1 MTDASIPSGLPTG
14 KAPGAPAR
22 PSLSARDALLKKR
35 HRSEKL
41 FRAQGVAAIVV
52 AMIFLVVLVG
62 RIVAQGYSTF
72 ETHTLTVPVYLNPE
86 RIDTSALEGVNY
98 DYIVAEALMKKLG
111 VQDDDLGTVSS
122 KVQDLVSRDFGN
134 QLLQMVKKDH
144 SLIGKTVDVTGSV
157 KADADLY
164 YKGEIKRATAEGDRK
179 LDNQQLDWLDRLKK
193 DGTVKTGFNT
203 KFFTNSDSTEPEQA
217 GVWGAV
223 IGSTMMLVITAL
235 IAIPVGV
242 MAAVYLEEFAPKNRW
257 TDVIEV
263 NINNLAAVPSIV
275 YGLLGLA
282 LFINWLHVPRGSPLV
297 GGLVL
302 ALMALPT
309 VIIATRSSLKAVP
322 PSIREAALGV
332 GASKAQTV
340 FHHVLPL
347 AMPGVMTG
355 AILSLAHALGETA
368 PLLMIGMVAFVPGA
382 PETFTSS
389 ATVLPVQVFIWEN
402 ASERAFHER
411 TAAAIIVLL
420 VFMIVMNAAA
430 VILRRR
436 FERRW

>member
-1 MTDASIPSGLPTG
+1 MTDAA
-14 KAPGAPAR
+14 APVGSAAR
-22 PSLSARDALLKKR
+22 AQTAMEARLKKR
-35 HRSEKL
+35 HRAEMWFK
-41 FRAQGVAAIVV
+41 AQGLAAITI

-72 ETHTLTVPVYLNPE
+72 ETHTLTVPIYLNAE
-86 RIDTSALEGVNY
+86 RIDVNALEGVNY
-98 DYIVAEALMKKLG
+98 DYIVAEAMMKKLG
-111 VQDDDLGTVSS
+111 VQDDDLGMTSG
-122 KVQDLVSRDFGN
+122 KIMALTSRDFGN
-134 QLLQMVKKDH
+134 QLLQMVRKDH
-144 SLIGKTVDVTGSV
+144 SLIGKTVNVTGSV

-164 YKGEIKRATAEGDRK
+164 YKGEIKRSTAEGDRK
-179 LDNQQLDWLDRLKK
+179 LDNQQLDWLDRLKN

-223 IGSTMMLVITAL
+223 IGSAMMLVITAM

-297 GGLVL
+297 GGLVM

-368 PLLMIGMVAFVPGA
+368 PLLMIGMVSFVPGV
-382 PETFTSS
+382 PEGFTGAS
-389 ATVLPVQVFIWEN
+389 TVLPVQVFIWEN

>member
-1 MTDASIPSGLPTG
+1 MTDATR
-14 KAPGAPAR
+14 GAAGPR
-22 PSLSARDALLKKR
+22 QTLSAAEARLKKR
-35 HRSEKL
+35 HRAERL
-41 FRAQGVAAIVV
+41 FKAQGLAAIIV

-62 RIVAQGYSTF
+62 RIVTQGYSTL
-72 ETHTLTVPVYLNPE
+72 ETHTLSVPVYLNPE
-86 RIDTSALEGVNY
+86 RIDTSDLSGVNY
-98 DYIVAEALMKKLG
+98 DYIVAEAVMAKLG
-111 VQDDDLGTVSS
+111 VQDDDFGTIST
-122 KVQDLVSRDFGN
+122 KVQDLISRDFGFQILN
-134 QLLQMVKKDH
+134 KLKADPA
-144 SLIGKTVDVTGSV
+144 LIGQTITLKGPL

-164 YKGEIKRATAEGDRK
+164 FKGELKRSTDEGDRK
-179 LDNQQLDWLDRLKK
+179 LDNQQLDWLDKLKN
-193 DGTVKTGFNT
+193 DGAITSGFNVG
-203 KFFTNSDSTEPEQA
+203 FFTHSDSTEPEQA
-217 GVWGAV
+217 GVLGAV
-223 IGSTMMLVITAL
+223 VGSAMMLLITAL
-235 IAIPVGV
+235 ISVPVGV

-257 TDVIEV
+257 TDIIEV

-282 LFINWLHVPRGSPLV
+282 LFINWLNVPRGSPLV

-309 VIIATRSSLKAVP
+309 VIIATRSALKAVP

-332 GASKAQTV
+332 GASKTQTV

-368 PLLMIGMVAFVPGA
+368 PLLMIGMVSFVPGV
-382 PETFTSS
+382 PEGFTSA

-411 TAAAIIVLL
+411 TAAAIMVLL
-420 VFMIVMNAAA
+420 VFMIVMNALA

>member
-1 MTDASIPSGLPTG
+1 MTDAAIS
-14 KAPGAPAR
+14 PGAPAR
-22 PSLSARDALLKKR
+22 PTQSAGEALLKKR

-41 FRAQGVAAIVV
+41 FRAQGVAAIIV

-62 RIVAQGYSTF
+62 RIVVQGYSTF

-86 RIDTSALEGVNY
+86 RIDTTALEGVNY
-98 DYIVAEALMKKLG
+98 DYIVAEAMMKKLG
-111 VQDDDLGTVSS
+111 VQDDDLGTTSG
-122 KVQDLVSRDFGN
+122 KIMDLTSRDFGN
-134 QLLQMVKKDH
+134 QLLQMIKKDRT
-144 SLIGKTVDVTGSV
+144 LIGKTIDVTGSV

-164 YKGEIKRATAEGDRK
+164 YKGEIKRSTAEGDRK
-179 LDNQQLDWLDRLKK
+179 LDNQQLDWLDRLKAE
-193 DGTVKTGFNT
+193 GTVKTGFNT

-223 IGSTMMLVITAL
+223 IGSAMMLLITAV

-242 MAAVYLEEFAPKNRW
+242 LAAVYLEEFAPKNRW

>member
-1 MTDASIPSGLPTG
+1 MTDAP
-14 KAPGAPAR
+14 APVGPAVR
-22 PSLSARDALLKKR
+22 TSQTAMEARLKKR
-35 HRSEKL
+35 HRAEMWFK
-41 FRAQGVAAIVV
+41 AQGLMAITI

-62 RIVAQGYSTF
+62 RIVGQGYSTF
-72 ETHTLTVPVYLNPE
+72 QTHTLSVPVYLNPE
-86 RIDTSALEGVNY
+86 RIDPADLEGVNY
-98 DYIVAEALMKKLG
+98 DFIVAEAMMKKLG
-111 VQDDDLGTVSS
+111 VVDDEFGLTSGKVMDLTSRDLGF
-122 KVQDLVSRDFGN
+122 QLLN
-134 QLLQMVKKDH
+134 QLKADK
-144 SLIGKTVDVTGSV
+144 SLIGKTVTVTGPF

-164 YKGEIKRATAEGDRK
+164 YKGQIKRSTPQDDRK
-179 LDNQQLDWLDRLKK
+179 LDDQQLDWLDQLKT
-193 DGTVKTGFNT
+193 DGSVKSGFNVD
-203 KFFTNSDSTEPEQA
+203 FFTKSDSTEPEQA
-217 GVWGAV
+217 GVLGAV
-223 IGSTMMLVITAL
+223 VGSAMMLLITAL
-235 IAIPVGV
+235 IAVPVGV

-309 VIIATRSSLKAVP
+309 VIIATRSALKAVP

-332 GASKAQTV
+332 GASKTQTV

-368 PLLMIGMVAFVPGA
+368 PLLMIGMVSFVPGV
-382 PETFTSS
+382 PEGLTGA

-411 TAAAIIVLL
+411 TAGAIIVLL
-420 VFMIVMNAAA
+420 VFMIIMNAAA

>member
-1 MTDASIPSGLPTG
+1 MTDAALT
-14 KAPGAPAR
+14 PGAPAAR
-22 PSLSARDALLKKR
+22 PSLSAREALLKKR
-35 HRSEKL
+35 HRSETL
-41 FRAQGVAAIVV
+41 FRAQGIAAIVI

-98 DYIVAEALMKKLG
+98 DYIVAEAMMKKLG
-111 VQDDDLGTVSS
+111 VQDDDLGTTSG
-122 KVQDLVSRDFGN
+122 KIMDLTSRDFGN

-144 SLIGKTVDVTGSV
+144 SLIGKTVNVTGSV

-164 YKGEIKRATAEGDRK
+164 YKGEIKRATAEEDRK

-193 DGTVKTGFNT
+193 DGTVKAGFNT
-203 KFFTNSDSTEPEQA
+203 SFFTNSDSTEPEQA

-223 IGSTMMLVITAL
+223 IGSAMMLIITAV

-242 MAAVYLEEFAPKNRW
+242 LAAVYLEEFAPKNRW

-309 VIIATRSSLKAVP
+309 VIIATRSALKAVP

-382 PETFTSS
+382 PESFTSS

>member
-1 MTDASIPSGLPTG
+1 MTDA
-14 KAPGAPAR
+14 A
-22 PSLSARDALLKKR
+22 LSAGPAKRAPLTASEAMLKKR
-35 HRSEKL
+35 HRAEAWFK
-41 FRAQGVAAIVV
+41 AQGVAAIII

-62 RIVAQGYSTF
+62 RVLHQGYSTF
-72 ETHTLTVPVYLNPE
+72 LTHSISVPVYLDPN
-86 RIDTSALEGVNY
+86 RVDATALEGVNY
-98 DYIVAEALMKKLG
+98 DYLVAEGMMKKLG
-111 VQDDDLGTVSS
+111 VVDDDLG
-122 KVQDLVSRDFGN
+122 LVSAKVMDLTSRDLGF
-134 QLLQMVKKDH
+134 QLLNKLKADPT
-144 SLIGKTVDVTGSV
+144 LIGKTVTVSGSV

-164 YKGEIKRATAEGDRK
+164 YKGELKRSTDEGDRK
-179 LDNQQLDWLDRLKK
+179 LDNQQLDWLDQLKK
-193 DGTVKTGFNT
+193 SGAVTSGFNV

-217 GVWGAV
+217 GVLGAV
-223 IGSTMMLVITAL
+223 VGSAMMLLITAL
-235 IAIPVGV
+235 IAVPVGV

-368 PLLMIGMVAFVPGA
+368 PLLMIGMVSFVPGV
-382 PETFTSS
+382 PEGFTGA

>member
-1 MTDASIPSGLPTG
+1 MTDAARSAGAA
-14 KAPGAPAR
+14 KRAPLTAR
-22 PSLSARDALLKKR
+22 EAMLKKR
-35 HRSEKL
+35 HRSEAWFK
-41 FRAQGVAAIVV
+41 AQGVAAIII

-62 RIVAQGYSTF
+62 RVVGQGHSTF
-72 ETHTLTVPVYLNPE
+72 LTHSISVPVYLDPN
-86 RIDTSALEGVNY
+86 RIDATALEGVNY
-98 DYIVAEALMKKLG
+98 DYLVAEGMMKKLG
-111 VQDDDLGTVSS
+111 VQDDDLG
-122 KVQDLVSRDFGN
+122 LVSAKVMDLTSRDLGF
-134 QLLQMVKKDH
+134 QLLNKLKADP
-144 SLIGKTVDVTGSV
+144 SLIGKTVTVSGSV

-164 YKGEIKRATAEGDRK
+164 YKGELKRSTDEGDRK
-179 LDNQQLDWLDRLKK
+179 LDNQQLDWLDQLEKS
-193 DGTVKTGFNT
+193 GAVTSGFNT

-217 GVWGAV
+217 GVLGAV
-223 IGSTMMLVITAL
+223 VGSAMMLLITAL
-235 IAIPVGV
+235 IAVPVGV

-368 PLLMIGMVAFVPGA
+368 PLLMIGMVSFVPGV
-382 PETFTSS
+382 PEGFTGAS
-389 ATVLPVQVFIWEN
+389 TVLPVQVFIWEN

>member
-1 MTDASIPSGLPTG
+1 MTDAAIS
-14 KAPGAPAR
+14 PGAPAAR
-22 PSLSARDALLKKR
+22 PASSARDALLKKR

-41 FRAQGVAAIVV
+41 FRAQGIAAIVV

-62 RIVAQGYSTF
+62 RIAVQGYSTF

-98 DYIVAEALMKKLG
+98 DYIVAEAMMKKLG

-134 QLLQMVKKDH
+134 QLLQMIKKDH

-164 YKGEIKRATAEGDRK
+164 YKGEIKRSTAEGDRK

-223 IGSTMMLVITAL
+223 IGSAMMLVITAL

-309 VIIATRSSLKAVP
+309 VIIATRSALKAVP

-382 PETFTSS
+382 PESFTSS

>member
-1 MTDASIPSGLPTG
+1 MTDASLTPGLTPS
-14 KAPGAPAR
+14 APA
-22 PSLSARDALLKKR
+22 PKATSLTAREALLKKR
-35 HRSEKL
+35 HRSEMW
-41 FRAQGVAAIVV
+41 FRVQGIAAIVI
-52 AMIFLVVLVG
+52 AMIFLVMLVG
-62 RIVAQGYSTF
+62 RIVTQGVSTF
-72 ETHTLTVPVYLNPE
+72 ETHTLTVPVYVNPE
-86 RIDTSALEGVNY
+86 RVDVNALEGVNY

-111 VQDDDLGTVSS
+111 VQDDDLGTTSA
-122 KVQDLVSRDFGN
+122 KIMDLTSRDFGF
-134 QLLQMVKKDH
+134 QLLNKLKADK
-144 SLIGKTVDVTGSV
+144 SLIGKTVDITGSV

-164 YKGEIKRATAEGDRK
+164 YKGEIERSTAEVDRK
-179 LDNQQLDWLDRLKK
+179 LDDQQLDWLDKLRA
-193 DGTVKTGFNT
+193 DGTVKAGFNT
-203 KFFTNSDSTEPEQA
+203 KFFTSSDSTEPEQA

-223 IGSTMMLVITAL
+223 VGSAMMLVITAL

-242 MAAVYLEEFAPKNRW
+242 LAAVYLEEFAPKNRW

-309 VIIATRSSLKAVP
+309 VIIATRSALKAVP

-382 PETFTSS
+382 PETFASS

>member
-1 MTDASIPSGLPTG
+1 MTDAAITPGTPAP
-14 KAPGAPAR
+14 KAAPLTAR
-22 PSLSARDALLKKR
+22 EALLKKR

-41 FRAQGVAAIVV
+41 FRAQGIAAIVI

-62 RIVAQGYSTF
+62 RIVTQGYSTF

-86 RIDTSALEGVNY
+86 RIDVNALEGVNY
-98 DYIVAEALMKKLG
+98 DYIVAEAMMKKLG
-111 VQDDDLGTVSS
+111 VQDDDLGTTSG
-122 KVQDLVSRDFGN
+122 KIMDLTSRDFGN
-134 QLLQMVKKDH
+134 QLLQMVKKDR
-144 SLIGKTVDVTGSV
+144 SLIGKTVNVTGSV

-164 YKGEIKRATAEGDRK
+164 YKGEIERATAEGDRK
-179 LDNQQLDWLDRLKK
+179 LDNQQLDWLDKLKK

-203 KFFTNSDSTEPEQA
+203 KFFSNSDSTEPEQA

-223 IGSTMMLVITAL
+223 VGSAMMLIITAV

-242 MAAVYLEEFAPKNRW
+242 LAAVYLEEFAPKNRW

-382 PETFTSS
+382 PESFTSS

>member
-1 MTDASIPSGLPTG
+1 MTDAAIN
-14 KAPGAPAR
+14 PGAPAAR
-22 PSLSARDALLKKR
+22 PALSARDALLRKR

-41 FRAQGVAAIVV
+41 FRAQGIAAIVI

-62 RIVAQGYSTF
+62 RIVTQGYSTF

-86 RIDTSALEGVNY
+86 RIDVNALEGVNY
-98 DYIVAEALMKKLG
+98 DYIVAEAMMKKLG
-111 VQDDDLGTVSS
+111 VQDDDLGTTSG
-122 KVQDLVSRDFGN
+122 KIMDLTSRDFGN
-134 QLLQMVKKDH
+134 QLLQMVKKDR
-144 SLIGKTVDVTGSV
+144 SLIGKTVNVTGSV

-164 YKGEIKRATAEGDRK
+164 YKGEIERATAEGDRK
-179 LDNQQLDWLDRLKK
+179 LDNQQLDWLDKLKK
-193 DGTVKTGFNT
+193 DGTVKTGFNS
-203 KFFTNSDSTEPEQA
+203 KFFSNSDSTEPEQA

-223 IGSTMMLVITAL
+223 VGSAMMLIITAV

-242 MAAVYLEEFAPKNRW
+242 LAAVYLEEFAPKNRW

-382 PETFTSS
+382 PESFTSS

>member
-1 MTDASIPSGLPTG
+1 MTDAAIR
-14 KAPGAPAR
+14 PGAPAR
-22 PSLSARDALLKKR
+22 PTLSASEALLKKR
-35 HRSEKL
+35 HRAEKL

-62 RIVAQGYSTF
+62 RIVVQGYSTF
-72 ETHTLTVPVYLNPE
+72 ETHTMTVPVYLNPE
-86 RIDTSALEGVNY
+86 RIDASALEGVNY
-98 DYIVAEALMKKLG
+98 DYIVAEAVMKKLG
-111 VQDDDLGTVSS
+111 VQDDDLGTVSA
-122 KVQDLVSRDFGN
+122 KVMDLTSRDFGF
-134 QLLQMVKKDH
+134 QLLNKVKADK
-144 SLIGKTVDVTGSV
+144 SLIGKTVEVTGSV

-164 YKGEIKRATAEGDRK
+164 YKGEIKRSTPEGDRK
-179 LDNQQLDWLDRLKK
+179 LDDQQLAWLDKLKA

-203 KFFTNSDSTEPEQA
+203 RFFSNSDSTEPEQA
-217 GVWGAV
+217 GVLGAV
-223 IGSTMMLVITAL
+223 VGSAMMLFITAL
-235 IAIPVGV
+235 IAVPVGV
-242 MAAVYLEEFAPKNRW
+242 LAAVYLEEFAPKNRW
-257 TDVIEV
+257 TDIIEV

-332 GASKAQTV
+332 GASKSQTV

-368 PLLMIGMVAFVPGA
+368 PLLMIGMVAFVPGV
-382 PETFTSS
+382 PENFVSS

>member
-1 MTDASIPSGLPTG
+1 MTDAAIS
-14 KAPGAPAR
+14 PGAPAAR
-22 PSLSARDALLKKR
+22 PAESARDALLKKR

-41 FRAQGVAAIVV
+41 FRAQGIAAIII

-86 RIDTSALEGVNY
+86 RIDTTAIEGVNF
-98 DYIVAEALMKKLG
+98 DYIVAEAMMKKLG
-111 VQDDDLGTVSS
+111 VQDDDLGTTSG
-122 KVQDLVSRDFGN
+122 KIMDLTSRDFGN

-144 SLIGKTVDVTGSV
+144 SLIGKTVNVTGSV

-164 YKGEIKRATAEGDRK
+164 YKGEIKRSTAEGDRK
-179 LDNQQLDWLDRLKK
+179 LDNQQLDWLDKLKN

-223 IGSTMMLVITAL
+223 IGSAMMLIITAV

-242 MAAVYLEEFAPKNRW
+242 LAAVYLEEFAPKNRW

-382 PETFTSS
+382 PENFASS

>member
-1 MTDASIPSGLPTG
+1 MTDAVLN
-14 KAPGAPAR
+14 PGAPA
-22 PSLSARDALLKKR
+22 PKAAPLSAREALLKKR
-35 HRSEKL
+35 HRSEMW
-41 FRAQGVAAIVV
+41 FRVQGIAAIVI

-62 RIVAQGYSTF
+62 RIVVQGYSTF
-72 ETHTLTVPVYLNPE
+72 ETHTLTVPVYINPE
-86 RIDTSALEGVNY
+86 RVDVTALEGVNY

-111 VQDDDLGTVSS
+111 VQDDDLGTTSA
-122 KVQDLVSRDFGN
+122 KIMDLTSRDFGF
-134 QLLQMVKKDH
+134 QLLNKLKADK

-164 YKGEIKRATAEGDRK
+164 YKGEIKRSTAEVDRK
-179 LDNQQLDWLDRLKK
+179 LDNQQLDWLDKLRT
-193 DGTVKTGFNT
+193 DGTVKAGFNT
-203 KFFTNSDSTEPEQA
+203 KFFSNSDSTEPEQA

-223 IGSTMMLVITAL
+223 VGSAMMLVITAL

-242 MAAVYLEEFAPKNRW
+242 LAAVYLEEFAPKNRW
-257 TDVIEV
+257 TDIIEV

-382 PETFTSS
+382 PESFTSS

>member
-1 MTDASIPSGLPTG
+1 MTDAAIT
-14 KAPGAPAR
+14 PGAPAR
-22 PSLSARDALLKKR
+22 PTLSAGEALLKKR

-41 FRAQGVAAIVV
+41 FRAQGIAAIII

-62 RIVAQGYSTF
+62 RIVVQGYSTF

-86 RIDTSALEGVNY
+86 RIDTTALEGVNY
-98 DYIVAEALMKKLG
+98 DYIVAEAMMKKLG
-111 VQDDDLGTVSS
+111 VQDDDLGTTSG
-122 KVQDLVSRDFGN
+122 KIMDLTSRDFGN
-134 QLLQMVKKDH
+134 QLLQMIKKDRT
-144 SLIGKTVDVTGSV
+144 LIGKTIDVTGSV

-164 YKGEIKRATAEGDRK
+164 YKGEIKRSTAEGDRK
-179 LDNQQLDWLDRLKK
+179 LDNQQLDWLDKLKA

-223 IGSTMMLVITAL
+223 IGSAMMLLITAV

-242 MAAVYLEEFAPKNRW
+242 LAAVYLEEFAPKNRW
-257 TDVIEV
+257 TDIIEV